1 MLTLRM
7 PVFEATAPQTR
18 AQKRRRRIAASVIVA
33 AGMGFAVW
41 AAIDCAHI
49 AFGYA
54 ASYSFAMVFM
64 LARLFVVIGL
74 LLTIYWRTRS
84 TGVALLSTGVAM
96 YLVFLGGIGILKKFD
111 KVAWEHEPRARA
123 IGPNQQA
130 SMVIYYR
137 PGTTEQQ
144 IEDFVEHKL
153 ENYPSKLH
161 DGTDLPDFVTEYLA
175 LVPSQANGFDGSA
188 LTFKPGARGTA
199 IDSFIAMVQSDPRVA
214 RVFRDTAPDAIHL
227 PKAEQAPLPLTH
239 NIH

>member
-1 MLTLRM
+1 M
-7 PVFEATAPQTR
+7 PVFKGVAPQTR
-18 AQKRRRRIAASVIVA
+18 AQKRRRWIAASVIVA

-64 LARLFVVIGL
+64 LGCLFVVIGL

-96 YLVFLGGIGILKKFD
+96 YLVFLGSIGILKKFD
-111 KVAWEHEPRARA
+111 RVAWEHEPPERA

-161 DGTDLPDFVTEYLA
+161 DGTDFPDFVTEYLG
-175 LVPSQANGFDGSA
+175 LIPSQANGFIGSA
-188 LTFKPGARGTA
+188 LTFKPGAHGIA
-199 IDSFIAMVQSDPRVA
+199 VDSFVGMVQSDPRVA